1 MKSELSISFYRCNV
15 VSVQTGSGFT
25 HTYVSRHK
33 QIQRDVICKSL
44 ILKVKVTF
52 LLLFFFIIIFYFK
65 TVLVE
70 ELTTT
75 PMMHCINVSI

>member
-52 LLLFFFIIIFYFK
+52 LLLFFFFYFK

-70 ELTTT
+70 ELTT

>member
-52 LLLFFFIIIFYFK
+52 LLLFFFFFFYFK

>member
-1 MKSELSISFYRCNV
+1 MKSDLSISFYRCNV

-52 LLLFFFIIIFYFK
+52 LLLFFYYFFYFK